1 MDWSWAG
8 PPLDVRPLFP
18 AERAELLALLES
30 LDSAD
35 WQRATVCPGWRVHDV
50 AAHLVHDYLRKLSGR
65 RDAAGGQGPRP
76 GEDLAAWLHR
86 VNQEFVDV
94 AARWS
99 PRVLIDLLAHLGPQL
114 DDLWAALD
122 LTTLG
127 EAVSWA
133 APGVPAPV
141 WLDVAREYSEYWVHQ
156 QQIRD
161 AVQRPGAGSGE
172 LAGPVIDTFV
182 RSVPYALRGAS
193 AGPGACVQIEV
204 SGPAGGSWA
213 VTRRD
218 TGWAIRPG
226 RDGAVPEVT
235 IALSADTLWRVATRG
250 ITVAAAAERTHF
262 DGALGLGLAAL
273 ALVSIIR

>member
-30 LDSAD
+30 LDPAD

-50 AAHLVHDYLRKLSGR
+50 AAHLVHDYLRKLSSR
-65 RDAAGGQGPRP
+65 RDAAGGPGPRP
-76 GEDLAAWLHR
+76 GADLAAWLHR

-122 LTTLG
+122 LAARG
-127 EAVSWA
+127 EPVSWA

-161 AVQRPGAGSGE
+161 AVQRPDAGS
-172 LAGPVIDTFV
+172 
-182 RSVPYALRGAS
+182 
-193 AGPGACVQIEV
+193 V
-204 SGPAGGSWA
+204 SSRA
-213 VTRRD
+213 R
-218 TGWAIRPG
+218 
-226 RDGAVPEVT
+226 
-235 IALSADTLWRVATRG
+235 
-250 ITVAAAAERTHF
+250 
-262 DGALGLGLAAL
+262 
-273 ALVSIIR
+273 